1 MGEHKR
7 KGRDEDIRKLV
18 DATTRMFTEQGRL
31 IEAGYRAMV
40 VLLYPDG
47 SPGPAHPEQLRE
59 AFFAGAQ
66 HLFGSL
72 TASVLDE
79 DREPTEAD
87 LRRMDLID
95 SELKVFLAGFAIRHG
110 FELPEAAKPG
120 RRQ

>member
-1 MGEHKR
+1 MMGEAKR
-7 KGRDEDIRKLV
+7 KADIRKVV

-40 VLLYPDG
+40 VLMYPNG
-47 SPGPAHPEQLRE
+47 VPGPENQLRD

-79 DREPTEAD
+79 DHEPTEAD

-95 SELKVFLAGFAIRHG
+95 SELKVFLADYARRHG
-110 FELPEAAKPG
+110 WELPEAAKPG
-120 RRQ
+120 KRQ

>member
-7 KGRDEDIRKLV
+7 KEAIRKVV
-18 DATTRMFTEQGRL
+18 DAAMREFNEQGLL
-31 IEAGYRAMV
+31 IEAGFRAMV

-47 SPGPAHPEQLRE
+47 VPGPTHQLRD

-66 HLFGSL
+66 HLFSAL

-95 SELKVFLAGFAIRHG
+95 SELKEFIVEFTRRHG

-120 RRQ
+120 RSQ